1 MIKISLD
8 EAYVFDLLSIFQVK
22 INNFTGEKLEKTIQT
37 MSNMI
42 EEIIEQIGK
51 DLYEEIIN
59 SQFYKELVDANQYVF
74 DLVDQSKENDN
85 LAKITD
91 DANYARHVKKM
102 ALQKHFFKNDL
113 TEYKNRT

>member
-22 INNFTGEKLEKTIQT
+22 INNFTGEKLEKTINT
-37 MSNMI
+37 MSDLI
-42 EEIIEQIGK
+42 EEIQSQIGS
-51 DLYEEIIN
+51 DLYNEIV
-59 SQFYKELVDANQYVF
+59 SSTFYSELVAANQYVF
-74 DLVDQSKENDN
+74 DLVDQSKDNDN

-91 DANYARHVKKM
+91 DANFARHIKKM

-113 TEYKNRT
+113 TEFKNRN

>member
-37 MSNMI
+37 MSNLI
-42 EEIIEQIGK
+42 KEI
-51 DLYEEIIN
+51 
-59 SQFYKELVDANQYVF
+59 VDANQYVF
-74 DLVDQSKENDN
+74 DLVDQSKENDQ

-102 ALQKHFFKNDL
+102 ALQKHFFNNEL
-113 TEYKNRT
+113 TEFKNRT

>member
-37 MSNMI
+37 MSDLI
-42 EEIIEQIGK
+42 EEIVDQVGK
-51 DLYEEIIN
+51 DLYNQIID
-59 SQFYKELVDANQYVF
+59 SSYYEELVDANQYVF
-74 DLVDQSKENDN
+74 DLVDQSKENDQ

-102 ALQKHFFKNDL
+102 ALQKHFFNNEL
-113 TEYKNRT
+113 TEFKNRT

>member
-37 MSNMI
+37 MSDLVV
-42 EEIIEQIGK
+42 EITEQIGK
-51 DLYEEIIN
+51 ELYEEIIN
-59 SQFYKELVDANQYVF
+59 SVHYKELVDANQYVF

-91 DANYARHVKKM
+91 DANYARHTKKM

-113 TEYKNRT
+113 TEFKNRT

>member
-22 INNFTGEKLEKTIQT
+22 INNFSGEKLEKTINT
-37 MSNMI
+37 MSDLI
-42 EEIIEQIGK
+42 EEIQSQIGS
-51 DLYEEIIN
+51 DLYNEIV
-59 SQFYKELVDANQYVF
+59 SSPFYSELVAANQYVF
-74 DLVDQSKENDN
+74 DLVDQSKDNDN

-91 DANYARHVKKM
+91 DANFARHIKKM

-113 TEYKNRT
+113 TEFKNRN